1 MRRRTNPFPRQA
13 REVDCT
19 CPYFW
24 TSGRPPAVEI
34 RVTVFPV
41 VFVRIF
47 RARERAGKT
56 RTLAIDTYLIFVC
69 VVALR
74 VDLL

>member
-1 MRRRTNPFPRQA
+1 MTFMTNILVRKFPG
-13 REVDCT
+13 
-19 CPYFW
+19 
-24 TSGRPPAVEI
+24 TSKPKSESSCLEFEGTVEI

-47 RARERAGKT
+47 RARERAGNT